1 MPTFPQPPHSSQIS
15 HHRAISVDTSPE
27 PLQVGQVLVFT
38 AIIIAPGGPSISPT
52 PLQFGQFANFLLLK
66 FCYHLTNSISITVP
80 ILGHAGNQPD
90 IGKMLVAIYSLPIS
104 TFTSLSALPLNPDS
118 AGRVQSI

>member
-27 PLQVGQVLVFT
+27 PLQVGQVLAFT

-52 PLQFGQFANFLLLK
+52 PLQFGQFANFLLLS
-66 FCYHLTNSISITVP
+66 FILVPSGCRSMFNPGQGLTPITLRATHGTGTLSKIP
-80 ILGHAGNQPD
+80 EPPAKTKAIL
-90 IGKMLVAIYSLPIS
+90 
-104 TFTSLSALPLNPDS
+104 T
-118 AGRVQSI
+118 